1 MMERH
6 NGLVDGIAESFD
18 ITTEQ
23 LMDYTVTE
31 NIVKMG
37 GE

>member
-1 MMERH
+1 MARH
-6 NGLVDGIAESFD
+6 NGTVEGIVESFD

-23 LMDYTVTE
+23 LMDYTVSE
-31 NIVKMG
+31 SIIKIG